1 MLTIARHPSPSPG
14 RVWLSQGP
22 NRLRLAEV
30 LQHVYL
36 GGKAEEALKRQ
47 RGVVAGTEADRRV
60 ILAMELAELPLDPLT
75 FASARVVLNYIPC
88 VSEDR
93 RRARETKLSPPT
105 VTSIANEVNEAAELL
120 YGNYLGPGELYRW
133 HHATFVLLPA
143 ILMVFWHLDLLK
155 NRDGQRC
162 C

>member
-47 RGVVAGTEADRRV
+47 RV

-75 FASARVVLNYIPC
+75 FASARVVLRYVPC

-133 HHATFVLLPA
+133 HT
-143 ILMVFWHLDLLK
+143 
-155 NRDGQRC
+155 QRLFSC
-162 C
+162 PQF